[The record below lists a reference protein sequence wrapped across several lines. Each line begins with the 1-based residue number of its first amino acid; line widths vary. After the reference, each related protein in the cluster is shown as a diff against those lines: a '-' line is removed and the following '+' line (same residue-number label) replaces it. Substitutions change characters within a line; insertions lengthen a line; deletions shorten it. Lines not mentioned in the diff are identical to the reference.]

1 MFAGELAMGHGFIEY
16 GGGVMLNCHEG
27 ISARVGDYLDD
38 MARRP
43 EYLGIAPAVRF
54 WKEALE
60 MPNGCSAIKLDL
72 VLPDEATKK
81 QFVEALTEV
90 HGRLEGYR
98 AKGQVRQLIAFLM
111 LGESAL
117 EGVFKPLRT

>member
-1 MFAGELAMGHGFIEY
+1 MGHGSIEY

-38 MARRP
+38 IARRP
-43 EYLGIAPAVRF
+43 EYWVIAPVVRL

-60 MPNGCSAIKLDL
+60 MPSGCSAIKLDL
-72 VLPDEATKK
+72 VLPDEATKT

-90 HGRLEGYR
+90 HGRLEGDR
-98 AKGQVRQLIAFLM
+98 SKGQVRQLIAFLM

-117 EGVFKPLRT
+117 RGAFKPLRT

>member
-1 MFAGELAMGHGFIEY
+1 MGHGFIEY

-27 ISARVGDYLDD
+27 ISARVGDHLNDI
-38 MARRP
+38 ARRP
-43 EYLGIAPAVRF
+43 EYLGIAPAVRS
-54 WKEALE
+54 WREALE

-90 HGRLEGYR
+90 HARLEGDR
-98 AKGQVRQLIAFLM
+98 AKGRVRQLIAFLT